1 MYSVVLM
8 MALSGSAAEQP
19 AGLFNRGCSGCSGCY
34 GCNGCGGG
42 CRGSSCGGCRGGFLF
57 GKRGGCKGC
66 NGCNGCSGYSC
77 CGSCGGGYG
86 CHGAGYGC
94 SGASCH
100 GCGGGA
106 VQMPAPEKKPEKIKK
121 PPEEKEAAQ
130 PAPATIVVTLP
141 AAATLAIDDHV
152 TTSTSAVRSFV
163 SPALEQGKTY
173 VYTLTAKIEGKSI
186 TKEVTV
192 TAGAE
197 ARVTFEASEAVAA
210 R

>member
-1 MYSVVLM
+1 
-8 MALSGSAAEQP
+8 
-19 AGLFNRGCSGCSGCY
+19 
-34 GCNGCGGG
+34 
-42 CRGSSCGGCRGGFLF
+42 
-57 GKRGGCKGC
+57 
-66 NGCNGCSGYSC
+66 
-77 CGSCGGGYG
+77 
-86 CHGAGYGC
+86 
-94 SGASCH
+94 
-100 GCGGGA
+100 
-106 VQMPAPEKKPEKIKK
+106 MPAPEKKPEKIKK

-141 AAATLAIDDHV
+141 AEATLAIDDHV
-152 TTSTSAVRSFV
+152 TTSTSTVRSFV

-197 ARVTFEASEAVAA
+197 ARVNFEATEAVAA